1 MAHRTTVSLTSNK
14 ELKDITIR
22 SCDYSATFLAPFE
35 DATGLIPE
43 EECQSEVDMQ
53 YSFTAE
59 DNYGDDDTYS
69 YTLVLKQPVA
79 SSDTKIHGGE
89 DSGSIEA
96 YSWSTAGITLES
108 TGFYPIT
115 FNYIETPTSFIHK
128 PEKLYSWHDTSNNN
142 G

>member
-1 MAHRTTVSLTSNK
+1 MGYKTNVYLTSNK

-43 EECQSEVDMQ
+43 EDCQSELDMQ
-53 YSFTAE
+53 YSFTAD
-59 DNYGDDDTYS
+59 DNYGDSDTYS
-69 YTLVLKQPVA
+69 YTLVLRQALP
-79 SSDTKIHGGE
+79 SSGAKIYGGE
-89 DSGSIEA
+89 DSGSIETYA
-96 YSWSTAGITLES
+96 WSTAGITLES

-142 G
+142 K